1 MGKHAW
7 AIIAAF
13 GIVVIVAFFV
23 IANRNTSIAP
33 TRNGNQSMTSQTPLK
48 EISMIA
54 KSWEF
59 VPATIA
65 VRQGE
70 KVRLKIKS
78 VDVDHGF
85 AIPDFKVNETLS
97 PGKETVIEFVAD
109 KKGMFTFFCSVVC
122 GQGHRDMKGKLI
134 VE

>member
-13 GIVVIVAFFV
+13 GIVVIIVFFV

-33 TRNGNQSMTSQTPLK
+33 TRNGNQSITSQAPLK
-48 EISMIA
+48 EISITA

-70 KVRLKIKS
+70 RVQLKIKS

-109 KKGMFTFFCSVVC
+109 KKGEYTFFCSVVC